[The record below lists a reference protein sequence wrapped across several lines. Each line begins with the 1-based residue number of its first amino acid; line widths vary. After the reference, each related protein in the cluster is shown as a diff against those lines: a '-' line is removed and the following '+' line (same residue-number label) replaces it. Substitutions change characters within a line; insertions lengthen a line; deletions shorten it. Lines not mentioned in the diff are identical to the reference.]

1 MINFSKPENQIL
13 HTTSFKNLINTP
25 FQGDKNAICWDRELK
40 GDFAEIVNKIKLEDD
55 IMVINSDNL
64 LELNL
69 SEQGQ
74 IARETLLNDL
84 KLLKEYGASPT
95 LNIIKCYERDDAF
108 PFFPTDVYSFHVDRS
123 PIPTHTFLCTYY
135 GEPSEI
141 VANTEAR
148 QKILNPEIRTELK
161 KIHSGSEDTFE
172 EFLKEYFFDL
182 HYETKPNA
190 DIINLGVGNL
200 WRLAVDHPKSKVLP
214 CIHRAPQ
221 EKDGKIRLLLIC

>member
-1 MINFSKPENQIL
+1 MLDLSQTMHPFPRVN
-13 HTTSFKNLINTP
+13 SFQELIDTP
-25 FQGDKNAICWDRELK
+25 FYGEANAICWSRKLK
-40 GDFAEIVNKIKLEDD
+40 GDFSEIVNKLRLKENITEICQEELLALKLTEQGKLARKILINDIKLLR
-55 IMVINSDNL
+55 N
-64 LELNL
+64 
-69 SEQGQ
+69 Q
-74 IARETLLNDL
+74 
-84 KLLKEYGASPT
+84 GASPS
-95 LNIIKCYERDDAF
+95 LNLLKCYEKDDG
-108 PFFPTDVYSFHVDRS
+108 FFPTDVYSFHVDRS

-161 KIHSGSEDTFE
+161 KLHSGSEDTFE

>member
-1 MINFSKPENQIL
+1 MENAFQNTNQIQKVS
-13 HTTSFKNLINTP
+13 SFKELISQNFDT
-25 FQGDKNAICWDRELK
+25 KINAFCWSRKLE
-40 GDFAEIVNKIKLEDD
+40 GDFGEIVSKLTLKENITEISSEDLQKLQLTAHGKIARTTLLED
-55 IMVINSDNL
+55 M
-64 LELNL
+64 
-69 SEQGQ
+69 
-74 IARETLLNDL
+74 
-84 KLLKEYGASPT
+84 KLLKAHGADPS
-95 LNIIKCYERDDAF
+95 LNLLKCYEKDDGI
-108 PFFPTDVYSFHVDRS
+108 FPTDVYSFHVDRS
-123 PIPTHTFLCTYY
+123 PIPTNTFLCTYY
-135 GEPSEI
+135 GEPSEM

-161 KIHSGSEDTFE
+161 KLHKGSEDTFE

-214 CIHRAPQ
+214 CIHRAPK